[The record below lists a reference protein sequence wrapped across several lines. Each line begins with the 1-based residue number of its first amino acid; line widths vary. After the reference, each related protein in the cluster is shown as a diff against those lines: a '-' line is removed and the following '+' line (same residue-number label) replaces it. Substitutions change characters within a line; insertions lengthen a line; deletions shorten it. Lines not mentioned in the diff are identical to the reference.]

1 MRKRQLATV
10 GFYVLLALLTLYNPL
25 FHLSTSLTGLPVTDF
40 YHFHW
45 NYWWIRHAL
54 TNGLNVYLTN
64 YVFFPF
70 TNNLAFHTLTPF
82 FYPIWALL
90 EPLIGT
96 IAAMTAIFIF
106 AMSLSAI
113 TFYALLRREGVSIPL
128 ALIGGAMLELTPMM
142 LTAVYWTNINLMGW
156 FWLPLLLL
164 TWGEMARI
172 LNPTPAPNSGRGAN
186 RKLILYTL
194 LLGATIWAMV
204 LTDLQYPLFNLFVFA
219 PYALWTLWRIG
230 SQRARLMLI
239 ACGIVAAGIGIAL
252 LWFVGPL
259 PYILSFDRGD
269 LALTP
274 VDQAVS
280 IPFPLG
286 FIWHYDPQGNKH
298 VSVGAVLLPLIGIAL
313 ILSWTRRRVLRP
325 IRDRFS
331 SRWLW
336 LALVPLPLIL
346 SAGGSITVFGL
357 KIPLPYVWLH
367 DLFGGMFRYPERFVP
382 VFLIP
387 GVLFAML
394 TLTPILQPRRLARW
408 LIPVALLFVV
418 VADSHML
425 DPFPIQPI
433 PTPYTFYQKMGQEP
447 YDYVV
452 VEVPT
457 AGMSGEGIVGDSR
470 FVTTMFYGMVHGKKM
485 VNGHLSRVPISHY
498 WWMRTDDPMMAW
510 LGQRRYLEP
519 QVVEQQ
525 MRDRI
530 FKWPIG
536 YFVIHR
542 NWIGGVGSVTDLEVL
557 GYFNSLRDLVCP
569 IWIEGD
575 AIVYR
580 TIWHPDGCPPRI
592 PPQNSAG
599 AYVIDI
605 GAPNDVRYVGWGWH
619 YAENVSGITLRW
631 TGQYP
636 QTQLY
641 FDLPPGGYDL
651 TITTQAY
658 HQPRQLQILINDQP
672 VGDPVTVA
680 VEPLQPYT
688 FHIPADVIGD
698 GQHLKLTLAYDG
710 TLVPAE
716 IGQGSDQR
724 KLAIAVD
731 SVVFSP
737 VK

>member
-1 MRKRQLATV
+1 
-10 GFYVLLALLTLYNPL
+10 
-25 FHLSTSLTGLPVTDF
+25 
-40 YHFHW
+40 
-45 NYWWIRHAL
+45 
-54 TNGLNVYLTN
+54 
-64 YVFFPF
+64 
-70 TNNLAFHTLTPF
+70 
-82 FYPIWALL
+82 
-90 EPLIGT
+90 
-96 IAAMTAIFIF
+96 
-106 AMSLSAI
+106 
-113 TFYALLRREGVSIPL
+113 
-128 ALIGGAMLELTPMM
+128 
-142 LTAVYWTNINLMGW
+142 
-156 FWLPLLLL
+156 
-164 TWGEMARI
+164 
-172 LNPTPAPNSGRGAN
+172 
-186 RKLILYTL
+186 
-194 LLGATIWAMV
+194 MV

-219 PYALWTLWRIG
+219 PYALWTLWRAG
-230 SQRARLMLI
+230 SRRARLTLI
-239 ACGIVAAGIGIAL
+239 GCGLAAAGIGIAL

-286 FIWHYDPQGNKH
+286 FIWHYDPEGTKH
-298 VSVGAVLLPLIGIAL
+298 VSVGAVLLPLILIAL
-313 ILSWTRRRVLRP
+313 ILSWAHRRAPLH
-325 IRDRFS
+325 IRDQFS

-336 LALVPLPLIL
+336 LALVPIPLIL

-357 KIPLPYVWLH
+357 TIPLPYIWLH

-387 GVLFAML
+387 GVLFALL
-394 TLTPILQPRRLARW
+394 TLTPILKPRRLARW
-408 LIPVALLFVV
+408 LIPAALLLVV
-418 VADSHML
+418 VADSRML

-433 PTPYTFYQKMGQEP
+433 PTPYTFYEKMGQEP

-470 FVTTMFYGMVHGKKM
+470 FVTTMFYGMVHGKNM

-510 LGQRRYLEP
+510 LGQRRYIEP

-530 FKWPIG
+530 FQWPIG

-542 NWIGGVGSVTDLEVL
+542 DWIGGVGSVTDQEVL

-580 TIWHPDGCPPRI
+580 TTWHPDGCPPRI
-592 PPQNSAG
+592 PPQNDAG
-599 AYVIDI
+599 SYVIDI
-605 GAPNDVRYVGWGWH
+605 GAPDDVRYIGWGWH
-619 YAENVSGITLRW
+619 YAETVAGLTLRW
-631 TGQYP
+631 TGEYP

-641 FDLPPGGYDL
+641 FDLPPGSYDL
-651 TITTQAY
+651 TLTTQAY

-672 VGDPVTVA
+672 VGDAQTIA

-688 FHIPADVIGD
+688 FHIPAALIGD

-731 SVVFSP
+731 LLVFSP